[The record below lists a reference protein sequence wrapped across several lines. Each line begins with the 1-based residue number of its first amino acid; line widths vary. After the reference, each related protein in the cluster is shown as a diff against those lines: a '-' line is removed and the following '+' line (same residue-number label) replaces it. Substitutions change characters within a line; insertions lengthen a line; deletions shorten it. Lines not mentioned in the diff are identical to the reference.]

1 MNRTLLTTGAAVLAL
16 TALPAAAQVLGNVGG
31 QVTGQVGGQVTT
43 PPLGS
48 TIDRT
53 QDLTRDTVRDT
64 SRITRDTAR
73 DAQDTVGHTPEV
85 DAEVSADA
93 RTDAGVNASSA
104 SADLDVEAGV
114 MVHASDG
121 AMLGQVV
128 NVTRDTAGRVQ
139 SLAVR
144 TADGAV
150 RYVPAAGASVEGGA
164 VVTTMTEA
172 EFEAQ
177 PQ

>member
-1 MNRTLLTTGAAVLAL
+1 MHRTLLTTGAAVLAL
-16 TALPAAAQVLGNVGG
+16 TAFPAAAQVAGDIGG
-31 QVTGQVGGQVTT
+31 QVIGQVGGQVAT

-53 QDLTRDTVRDT
+53 QDLTSDTVRDT
-64 SRITRDTAR
+64 GRITRDTAQ
-73 DAQDTVGHTPEV
+73 DAQDTLGHTPDV

-93 RTDAGVNASSA
+93 RADACVNASSA
-104 SADLDVEAGV
+104 TADLDIEAGA

-121 AMLGQVV
+121 AMLGHVL
-128 NVTRDTAGRVQ
+128 NVTRDTAGRAQ

-150 RYVPAAGASVEGGA
+150 RTVPAAGASVEGSA

-172 EFEAQ
+172 EFEAL

>member
-1 MNRTLLTTGAAVLAL
+1 MNRTLLITGAAVLAL

-144 TADGAV
+144 TAEGAV

>member
-1 MNRTLLTTGAAVLAL
+1 MHRTLLATGAAVLAL
-16 TALPAAAQVLGNVGG
+16 TAFPAAAQVVGDIGG
-31 QVTGQVGGQVTT
+31 QVTGQGGGQVAT

-53 QDLTRDTVRDT
+53 EDLTGDTVRDT
-64 SRITRDTAR
+64 
-73 DAQDTVGHTPEV
+73 
-85 DAEVSADA
+85 
-93 RTDAGVNASSA
+93 
-104 SADLDVEAGV
+104 
-114 MVHASDG
+114 
-121 AMLGQVV
+121 
-128 NVTRDTAGRVQ
+128 AGRAQ

-150 RYVPAAGASVEGGA
+150 RTVPAAGASVEGGA

-172 EFEAQ
+172 EFEAL

>member
-1 MNRTLLTTGAAVLAL
+1 MHRTLLTTGAAVLAL
-16 TALPAAAQVLGNVGG
+16 TAFPAAAQVAGDIGG
-31 QVTGQVGGQVTT
+31 QVAT

-53 QDLTRDTVRDT
+53 QDLTSDTVRDT
-64 SRITRDTAR
+64 GRITHDTAQ
-73 DAQDTVGHTPEV
+73 DALGHTP
-85 DAEVSADA
+85 DLDTEVSADA
-93 RTDAGVNASSA
+93 QADAGVDASSA
-104 SADLDVEAGV
+104 SADLDVEAGA

-121 AMLGQVV
+121 AMLGHVL
-128 NVTRDTAGRVQ
+128 NVTRDTAGRAQ

-150 RYVPAAGASVEGGA
+150 RTVPAAGASVEGSA

-172 EFEAQ
+172 EFEAL

>member
-1 MNRTLLTTGAAVLAL
+1 MRKTLFTTGAAVLAL
-16 TALPAAAQVLGNVGG
+16 TAFPATAQVAGNSGGQVGG
-31 QVTGQVGGQVTT
+31 QIGGQVTT

-53 QDLTRDTVRDT
+53 RDLTRETVRDT
-64 SRITRDTAR
+64 GRITRDTAQ
-73 DAQDTVGHTPEV
+73 DAQDTLGHTPDV
-85 DAEVSADA
+85 DAEISADA
-93 RTDAGVNASSA
+93 QADAGVDASSA
-104 SADLDVEAGV
+104 SADLDVEAGA

-121 AMLGQVV
+121 AMLGHVV
-128 NVTRDTAGRVQ
+128 NITRDAAGRAQ

-150 RYVPAAGASVEGGA
+150 RTVPAAGASVEGRA

-172 EFEAQ
+172 EFEAL

>member
-1 MNRTLLTTGAAVLAL
+1 MYRTLLTTGAAVLAL
-16 TALPAAAQVLGNVGG
+16 TALPATAQVVGNLGG

-48 TIDRT
+48 TLDDAA
-53 QDLTRDTVRDT
+53 DLTRDTVRDG
-64 SRITRDTAR
+64 SRITRDTAQ
-73 DAQDTVGHTPEV
+73 DAQDTLGQTPDVE
-85 DAEVSADA
+85 
-93 RTDAGVNASSA
+93 TDAAIDAQGEAGVDSSGA
-104 SADLDVEAGV
+104 AVDLDVQSGA

-121 AMLGQVV
+121 GMLGHVV
-128 NVTRDTAGRVQ
+128 DVTRDTAGRAQ

-150 RYVPAAGASVEGGA
+150 RTVPAAGASVEGGA

-172 EFEAQ
+172 EFEAL

>member
-1 MNRTLLTTGAAVLAL
+1 MNKTLLTAGAAVLAL
-16 TALPAAAQVLGNVGG
+16 TAFPAAAQVVGNIG
-31 QVTGQVGGQVTT
+31 GQVGGQVTT

-48 TIDRT
+48 TIDQTR
-53 QDLTRDTVRDT
+53 DLTRDTTRDA

-73 DAQDTVGHTPEV
+73 DAQDTLGQATDV

-93 RTDAGVNASSA
+93 QADAGVDASTA
-104 SADLDVEAGV
+104 SADLDVEAGA

-121 AMLGQVV
+121 AMIGHVV
-128 NVTRDTAGRVQ
+128 STTRDTAGRVQ

-150 RYVPAAGASVEGGA
+150 RTVPATGVSVEGGA

-172 EFEAQ
+172 EFEAM